1 MCLFRGLGFAYSF
14 PQSELGRCIHPQGG
28 VYPVPWC
35 SSMSANWRLNVK
47 YSEIQVW
54 VLFWFL
60 ERWASRP
67 HGRSFVLQ
75 AGISSWAAFGI
86 CACILLYLAY
96 NTPFIN
102 CFYFLVWRLL
112 ERTALPCPTV
122 CSPWG
127 SVRVGKI
134 THFQVLS
141 LLFLS
146 FRSLVTKREL
156 CLLWI

>member
-1 MCLFRGLGFAYSF
+1 MSGPGGLLF
-14 PQSELGRCIHPQGG
+14 G
-28 VYPVPWC
+28 VLINITLATQVLKLDTQADQWI
-35 SSMSANWRLNVK
+35 SSDHAL
-47 YSEIQVW
+47 W

-75 AGISSWAAFGI
+75 AGISSWAAVGI
-86 CACILLYLAY
+86 CACIPRYLAY
-96 NTPFIN
+96 STPFIS

-127 SVRVGKI
+127 SVRVGKSA
-134 THFQVLS
+134 HFRVLS
-141 LLFLS
+141 LLFLNFQS
-146 FRSLVTKREL
+146 VVTKQEL
-156 CLLWI
+156 YLLWI